1 MNEDL
6 HTPAATVPRSAG
18 SAWER
23 ETIEKL
29 LFAQLKEQRAAR
41 RWKLFFRFIWVLL
54 FAAFIWLAIKA
65 EGMASS
71 QPTSPHT
78 AVIEIE
84 GTIAAGAEAS
94 AENVLP
100 ALRSAFED
108 KGAQAVVL
116 LINSPG
122 GSPVQAGIIN
132 DEIRRLKGLHDKKVY
147 AVVEET
153 CASAAYYIAA
163 AADDIYVDKA
173 SLVGSIGVLMDGF
186 GFTGLM
192 EKVGVERRLMVA
204 GQNKALLDPFSPQDE
219 EQKAYLQTMLNEIH
233 AQFIEV
239 VKQGRGSRLKESED
253 TFSGLVWSG
262 QQAVGQGL
270 ADGLGNL
277 DYVAREVVK
286 AEEVVDYTQR
296 ENLGLRLA
304 RRFGASIGE
313 GAFKA
318 AQSAGIQL
326 R

>member
-1 MNEDL
+1 MNEDFNA
-6 HTPAATVPRSAG
+6 TGSPRPAGVP
-18 SAWER
+18 WER
-23 ETIEKL
+23 EAIEKL

-41 RWKLFFRFIWVLL
+41 RWKLFFRFAWLL
-54 FAAFIWLAIKA
+54 VVAAFVWLAIKA
-65 EGMASS
+65 EGMASNQVS
-71 QPTSPHT
+71 TPHT
-78 AVIEIE
+78 AVIAVS

-94 AENVLP
+94 AENMLP
-100 ALRSAFED
+100 ALKSAFED
-108 KGAQAVVL
+108 QGAQAVVL

-132 DEIRRLKGLHDKKVY
+132 DEIHRLKALHNKKVY

-192 EKVGVERRLMVA
+192 DKLGIERRLMTA
-204 GQNKALLDPFSPQDE
+204 GQNKAMLDPFSPQDPA
-219 EQKAYLQTMLNEIH
+219 QKAYLQSMLEEIH
-233 AQFIEV
+233 QQFIAV
-239 VKQGRGSRLKESED
+239 VKKGRGDRLKESPD

-262 QQAVGQGL
+262 QQAVNIGL

-277 DYVAREVVK
+277 DQVAREVVK
-286 AEEVVDYTQR
+286 AEEIVDYTQR

-313 GAFKA
+313 GAFRA